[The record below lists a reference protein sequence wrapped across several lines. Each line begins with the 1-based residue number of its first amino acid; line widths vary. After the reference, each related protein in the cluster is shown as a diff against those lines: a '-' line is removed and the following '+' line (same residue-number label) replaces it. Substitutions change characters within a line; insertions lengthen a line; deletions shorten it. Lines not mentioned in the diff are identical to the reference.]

1 MNTELDER
9 INPEAIH
16 KIRIGND
23 DFDMFGHKLIELL
36 TNPSEVELCIG
47 SIPKKWVDD
56 PEALASH
63 LYRNESCITVP
74 LGCSRG
80 NVSAKQHCEWLFGL
94 VEFSEEAISHLRHE
108 LIEFDG
114 FTVADEMKDR
124 IAKALTLDPREA
136 DKILLR
142 HLKDTWV
149 DRVGLEAE
157 VEQDPCEPGNCII
170 SSFSRTRDWDIDD
183 EPVVADLLQ
192 LLFLHEQ
199 RQDIKRLCRYMGL
212 HHIAE
217 KAASMQLTS
226 VPAIRQLAIQ

>member
-1 MNTELDER
+1 MSTELDER

-16 KIRIGND
+16 EIRIGND
-23 DFDMFGHKLIELL
+23 SFNMFGHKLIELL

-47 SIPKKWVDD
+47 SVPKKWVDD

-80 NVSAKQHCEWLFGL
+80 NVSAKQHCDWLFSLGNFSRDVIGQLHDQLLSHFEDHFGL
-94 VEFSEEAISHLRHE
+94 
-108 LIEFDG
+108 
-114 FTVADEMKDR
+114 EMKAR
-124 IAKALTLDPREA
+124 VEKALLFDLKETDE
-136 DKILLR
+136 ILLR
-142 HLKDTWV
+142 HLKIALV
-149 DRVGLEAE
+149 DSWDDGVCFEAE
-157 VEQDPCEPGNCII
+157 LSIQADDVARLVIDRRDCEM
-170 SSFSRTRDWDIDD
+170 DD
-183 EPVVADLLQ
+183 EPIICDLFEAQ
-192 LLFLHEQ
+192 FLHEQ

>member
-1 MNTELDER
+1 MSTELDER

-47 SIPKKWVDD
+47 SVPKKWVDD

-94 VEFSEEAISHLRHE
+94 VEFSEEAIDHLKTE
-108 LIEFDG
+108 LFEFDRCSI
-114 FTVADEMKDR
+114 TDEMKAR
-124 IAKALTLDPREA
+124 IAMALNSDPVEA
-136 DKILLR
+136 DKVLLR
-142 HLKDTWV
+142 HLKEEWV
-149 DRVGLEAE
+149 SRVGLEAE
-157 VEQDPCEPGNCII
+157 VEQDPCEPGDCIVDG
-170 SSFSRTRDWDIDD
+170 FSLGQDWSLDD
-183 EPVVADLLQ
+183 EPIIGDLLQ

-199 RQDIKRLCRYMGL
+199 RQDIKKLCRYMGL

-217 KAASMQLTS
+217 KAASMQLVS